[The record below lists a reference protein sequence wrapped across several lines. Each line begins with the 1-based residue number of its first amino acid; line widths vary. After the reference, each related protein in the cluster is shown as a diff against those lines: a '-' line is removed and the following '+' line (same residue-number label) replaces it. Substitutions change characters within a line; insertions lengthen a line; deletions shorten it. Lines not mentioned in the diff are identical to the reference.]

1 MPGLS
6 IQQKLKS
13 LSISLSILSLS
24 VISLSQSSFETP
36 LPAASATQAALKEW
50 VQTRQL
56 ISRESAAWQEQQK
69 TLEFLNEIRQLEIKN
84 LEDFI
89 QSAGD
94 RVNEIDKQRAAYVDE
109 EAELK
114 AWRRELSG
122 RITKLEDKLRPHIP
136 FFPPPLR
143 AKIQEAVIRF
153 EEDQADRP
161 LQHRARDVLLI
172 MQAYQDFQKVITM
185 DADIRLI
192 DGKKREIE
200 ILYLGLTQAWFVD
213 PSDRYAGYGLPTP
226 EGWDWI
232 EETSLAPSVR
242 QAISILS
249 REEAPAF
256 ISLPIANGTA
266 LKP

>member
-1 MPGLS
+1 MPGLYNH
-6 IQQKLKS
+6 QTLKS
-13 LSISLSILSLS
+13 LSISLSILTLS
-24 VISLSQSSFETP
+24 VASFSQQSVETP
-36 LPAASATQAALKEW
+36 LPAASETQTALKEW
-50 VQTRQL
+50 VRTRQL
-56 ISRESAAWQEQQK
+56 ISRESADWQEQQK
-69 TLEFLNEIRQLEIKN
+69 TLEFLNELRQLEIEN
-84 LEDFI
+84 LEDFV

-94 RVNEIDKQRAAYVDE
+94 RVKAIDKQREAYIAE

-122 RITKLEDKLRPHIP
+122 QITKLEDKLRPHIP

-143 AKIQEAVIRF
+143 AKIQDAVIRF

-213 PSDRYAGYGLPTP
+213 PSDRYSGYGLPTT

-232 EETSLAPSVR
+232 DDTSLAPSVR
-242 QAISILS
+242 RAISILS
-249 REEAPAF
+249 RQEAPAF

>member
-1 MPGLS
+1 MWGLA
-6 IQQKLKS
+6 IRQTLKS
-13 LSISLSILSLS
+13 LSISLSILSLTPAS
-24 VISLSQSSFETP
+24 FSQSPVDPP
-36 LPAASATQAALKEW
+36 LPAASATQTALKEW

-69 TLEFLNEIRQLEIKN
+69 TLEFLNELRQLEIKN
-84 LEDFI
+84 LKDFV

-94 RVNEIDKQRAAYVDE
+94 RVKEIDKQREAYVAE

-114 AWRRELSG
+114 AWRRKLSG
-122 RITKLEDKLRPHIP
+122 HVTKLEKKLRPHIP

-153 EEDQADRP
+153 EEDQKDRP
-161 LQHRARDVLLI
+161 LQHRARDILLI
-172 MQAYQDFQKVITM
+172 MQAYQDFQKVITL

-192 DGKKREIE
+192 DGKKREVE

-213 PSDRYAGYGLPTP
+213 PSGNYAGYGLPTA
-226 EGWDWI
+226 EGWGWI
-232 EETSLAPSVR
+232 DDTSLAPSVR

-256 ISLPIANGTA
+256 VSLPIANGTA